1 MDTVDNILL
10 YTENISKNFQGIK
23 AVNNVNFKIYKNEIR
38 ALIGPNGAGK
48 TTTIKAI
55 ATLIEATYG
64 EIMLGETSV
73 LHQPEHARRMLGYM
87 PDFPPVYDDLR
98 VEEFCDLFAHAY
110 GQSVVERKEKVEK
123 ALAQTELTTKRREL
137 CKSLSRGMKQRALL
151 AKTLVHDP
159 SVMLLDEPG
168 ANLDPKARID
178 MRKLLRKLADE
189 GKTILVSSHV
199 LTELEDLCDEIGIM
213 RNGKMVVS
221 GSLEEIT
228 QSKHTQRTLEI
239 ELLKSFPEL
248 PQWVEQHATLSGL
261 KETNESKTHFQIIH
275 SGSRE
280 EVPEILSQIVGL
292 GVEVT
297 SFTTRKSKVEDLFLE
312 IESGSSSFD
321 QDS

>member
-1 MDTVDNILL
+1 MIQVEDLKIHYGEFVAVDNL
-10 YTENISKNFQGIK
+10 SFSVKKGSVFG
-23 AVNNVNFKIYKNEIR
+23 
-38 ALIGPNGAGK
+38 LIGPNGAGK

-55 ATLIEATYG
+55 ATLIEPTYG
-64 EIMLGETSV
+64 EIKLGDTSV
-73 LHQPEHARRMLGYM
+73 LHEPEEARSMLGYM

-98 VEEFCDLFAHAY
+98 VDEFCDLFAHAY
-110 GQSVVERKEKVEK
+110 GQSATERKEKVDL
-123 ALAQTELTTKRREL
+123 ALAQTDLTDKRRDL

-178 MRKLLRKLADE
+178 MRNLLRKLADQ

-213 RNGKMVVS
+213 RNGKMVVC
-221 GSLEEIT
+221 GSLDEIT

-280 EVPEILSQIVGL
+280 EVPEILSQMIGL

>member
-1 MDTVDNILL
+1 MIQVQDLKIHYGEFVAVDNL
-10 YTENISKNFQGIK
+10 SFSVKKGSVFG
-23 AVNNVNFKIYKNEIR
+23 
-38 ALIGPNGAGK
+38 LIGPNGAGK

-55 ATLIEATYG
+55 ATLIEPTYG
-64 EIMLGETSV
+64 EIKLGDTSV
-73 LHQPEHARRMLGYM
+73 LHEPEEARSMLGYM

-98 VEEFCDLFAHAY
+98 VDEFCDLFAHAY
-110 GQSVVERKEKVEK
+110 GQSATERKKKVDL
-123 ALAQTELTTKRREL
+123 ALAQTDLTDKRRDL

-159 SVMLLDEPG
+159 SVMLLDDPG

-178 MRKLLRKLADE
+178 MRNLLRKLADQ

-213 RNGKMVVS
+213 RNGKMVVC
-221 GSLEEIT
+221 GSMEEIT

-280 EVPEILSQIVGL
+280 EVPEILSQMVGL

-312 IESGSSSFD
+312 IESGSSTFD

>member
-1 MDTVDNILL
+1 MIQVEDLKIHYGEFVAVDNL
-10 YTENISKNFQGIK
+10 SFSVKKGSVFG
-23 AVNNVNFKIYKNEIR
+23 
-38 ALIGPNGAGK
+38 LIGPNGAGK

-55 ATLIEATYG
+55 ATLIEPTYG
-64 EIMLGETSV
+64 EIKLGDTSV
-73 LHQPEHARRMLGYM
+73 LHQPEEARSMLGYM

-98 VEEFCDLFAHAY
+98 VDEFCDLFAHAY
-110 GQSVVERKEKVEK
+110 GQSATERKEKVDL
-123 ALAQTELTTKRREL
+123 ALAQTDLTDKRRDL

-178 MRKLLRKLADE
+178 MRNLLRKLADQ

-213 RNGKMVVS
+213 RNGKMVVC

-275 SGSRE
+275 SGGRE
-280 EVPEILSQIVGL
+280 EVSEILSQMIGL
-292 GVEVT
+292 GVEVA

>member
-1 MDTVDNILL
+1 MIQVEDLKIHYGEFVAVDNL
-10 YTENISKNFQGIK
+10 SFSVKKGSVFG
-23 AVNNVNFKIYKNEIR
+23 
-38 ALIGPNGAGK
+38 LIGPNGAGK

-55 ATLIEATYG
+55 ATLIEPTYG
-64 EIMLGETSV
+64 EIKLGDTSV
-73 LHQPEHARRMLGYM
+73 LHEPEEARSMLGYM

-110 GQSVVERKEKVEK
+110 SQSATERKEKVDL
-123 ALAQTELTTKRREL
+123 ALAQTDLTDKRKDL

-178 MRKLLRKLADE
+178 MRNLLRKLADQ

-280 EVPEILSQIVGL
+280 EVPEILSQMIGL

>member
-1 MDTVDNILL
+1 MIQVEDLKIHYGEFVAVDNL
-10 YTENISKNFQGIK
+10 SFSVKKGSVFG
-23 AVNNVNFKIYKNEIR
+23 
-38 ALIGPNGAGK
+38 LIGPNGAGK

-55 ATLIEATYG
+55 ATLIEPTYG
-64 EIMLGETSV
+64 EIKLGDTSV
-73 LHQPEHARRMLGYM
+73 LHEPEEARSMLGYM

-110 GQSVVERKEKVEK
+110 GQSATERKEKVDL
-123 ALAQTELTTKRREL
+123 ALAQTDLKDKRRDL

-178 MRKLLRKLADE
+178 MRNLLRKLADQ

-213 RNGKMVVS
+213 RNGKMVVC
-221 GSLEEIT
+221 GSLDEIT

-280 EVPEILSQIVGL
+280 EVPEILSQMVGL

>member
-1 MDTVDNILL
+1 MIQVEDLKIHYGEFVAVDNL
-10 YTENISKNFQGIK
+10 SFSVKKGSVFG
-23 AVNNVNFKIYKNEIR
+23 
-38 ALIGPNGAGK
+38 LIGPNGAGK

-55 ATLIEATYG
+55 ATLIEPTYG
-64 EIMLGETSV
+64 EIKLGDTSV
-73 LHQPEHARRMLGYM
+73 LHEPEEARSMLGYM

-110 GQSVVERKEKVEK
+110 GQSATERKEKVDL
-123 ALAQTELTTKRREL
+123 ALAQTDLTDKRKDL

-178 MRKLLRKLADE
+178 MRNLLRKLADQ

>member
-1 MDTVDNILL
+1 MIQVEDLKIHYGEFVAVDNL
-10 YTENISKNFQGIK
+10 SFSVKKGSVFG
-23 AVNNVNFKIYKNEIR
+23 
-38 ALIGPNGAGK
+38 LIGPNGAGK

-55 ATLIEATYG
+55 ATLIEPTYG
-64 EIMLGETSV
+64 EIKLGDTSV
-73 LHQPEHARRMLGYM
+73 LHQPEEARSMLGYM

-110 GQSVVERKEKVEK
+110 GQSATERKEKVDL
-123 ALAQTELTTKRREL
+123 ALAQTDLTDKRKDL

-178 MRKLLRKLADE
+178 MRNLLRKLADQ

-280 EVPEILSQIVGL
+280 EVPEILSQMIGL

-312 IESGSSSFD
+312 IESGSSTFD

>member
-1 MDTVDNILL
+1 MIQVQDLKIHYGDFVAVDNLSFSVKPG
-10 YTENISKNFQGIK
+10 TVFG
-23 AVNNVNFKIYKNEIR
+23 
-38 ALIGPNGAGK
+38 LIGPNGAGK

-55 ATLIEATYG
+55 ATLIEPTYG

-213 RNGKMVVS
+213 RNGKMVVC

-228 QSKHTQRTLEI
+228 HSKHTQRTLEI
-239 ELLKSFPEL
+239 ELLRSFPEL
-248 PQWVEQHATLSGL
+248 PEWVQQHATLSGL

-280 EVPEILSQIVGL
+280 EVPEILSQMIEQGL
-292 GVEVT
+292 KVT
-297 SFTTRKSKVEDLFLE
+297 SFSTRKSKVEDLFLE
-312 IESGSSSFD
+312 IESGSSQFD
-321 QDS
+321 QN

>member
-1 MDTVDNILL
+1 MIQVQDLKIHYGEFVAVDNL
-10 YTENISKNFQGIK
+10 SFSVKKGSVFG
-23 AVNNVNFKIYKNEIR
+23 
-38 ALIGPNGAGK
+38 LIGPNGAGK

-55 ATLIEATYG
+55 ATLIEPTYG
-64 EIMLGETSV
+64 EIKLGDTSV
-73 LHQPEHARRMLGYM
+73 LHEPEEARSMLGYM

-110 GQSVVERKEKVEK
+110 GQSATERKKKVDL
-123 ALAQTELTTKRREL
+123 ALAQTDLTDKRKDL

-178 MRKLLRKLADE
+178 MRNLLRKLADQ

-280 EVPEILSQIVGL
+280 EVPEILSQMIGL

>member
-1 MDTVDNILL
+1 MIQVQDLKIHYGDFVAVDNLSFSVKPG
-10 YTENISKNFQGIK
+10 TVFG
-23 AVNNVNFKIYKNEIR
+23 
-38 ALIGPNGAGK
+38 LIGPNGAGK

-55 ATLIEATYG
+55 ATLIEPTYG

-73 LHQPEHARRMLGYM
+73 LHQPEQARRMLGYM

-110 GQSVVERKEKVEK
+110 GQSVAERKENVEK

-178 MRKLLRKLADE
+178 MRKLLRKLADQ

-199 LTELEDLCDEIGIM
+199 LTELQDLCDEIGIM
-213 RNGKMVVS
+213 RDGKMVVS
-221 GSLEEIT
+221 GSIEEIT
-228 QSKHTQRTLEI
+228 QRKKSSRKLEI
-239 ELLKSFPEL
+239 ELLEESHQFTEF
-248 PQWVEQHATLSGL
+248 VEQWPTLSEL
-261 KETNESKTHFQIIH
+261 KKTHDTKAQFEISH
-275 SGSRE
+275 SGGRE
-280 EVPEILSQIVGL
+280 EIPGILSQMIEHGL
-292 GVEVT
+292 KVT

-312 IESGSSSFD
+312 IESGSSEFD
-321 QDS
+321 QN

>member
-1 MDTVDNILL
+1 MIQVEDLKIHYGEFVAVDNL
-10 YTENISKNFQGIK
+10 SFSVKKGSVFG
-23 AVNNVNFKIYKNEIR
+23 
-38 ALIGPNGAGK
+38 LIGPNGAGK

-55 ATLIEATYG
+55 ATLIEPTYG
-64 EIMLGETSV
+64 EIKLGDTSV
-73 LHQPEHARRMLGYM
+73 LHQPEEARSILGYM

-110 GQSVVERKEKVEK
+110 GQSATQRKEKVDL
-123 ALAQTELTTKRREL
+123 ALAQTDLTDKRRDL

-178 MRKLLRKLADE
+178 MRNLLRKLADQ

-213 RNGKMVVS
+213 RNGKMVVC

-280 EVPEILSQIVGL
+280 EVPEILSQMIGL

>member
-1 MDTVDNILL
+1 MIQVQDLKIHYGEFVAVDNL
-10 YTENISKNFQGIK
+10 SFSVKKGSVFG
-23 AVNNVNFKIYKNEIR
+23 
-38 ALIGPNGAGK
+38 LIGPNGAGK

-55 ATLIEATYG
+55 ATLIEPTYG
-64 EIMLGETSV
+64 EIKLGDTSV
-73 LHQPEHARRMLGYM
+73 LHEPEEARSMLGYM

-110 GQSVVERKEKVEK
+110 GQSATERKKKVDL
-123 ALAQTELTTKRREL
+123 ALAQTDLTDKRRDL

-178 MRKLLRKLADE
+178 MRNLLRKLADQ

-213 RNGKMVVS
+213 RNGKMVVC

-280 EVPEILSQIVGL
+280 EVPEILSQMVGL

>member
-1 MDTVDNILL
+1 MIQVQDLKIHYGDFVAVDNL
-10 YTENISKNFQGIK
+10 SFSVKPGSVFG
-23 AVNNVNFKIYKNEIR
+23 
-38 ALIGPNGAGK
+38 LIGPNGAGK

-55 ATLIEATYG
+55 ATLIEPTYG

-73 LHQPEHARRMLGYM
+73 LHQPEQARRMLGYM

-110 GQSVVERKEKVEK
+110 GQSVIERKEKVQR

-178 MRKLLRKLADE
+178 MRKLLRKLADQ

-199 LTELEDLCDEIGIM
+199 LTELQDLCDEIGIM
-213 RNGKMVVS
+213 RDGKMVVS
-221 GSLEEIT
+221 GSIEEIT
-228 QSKHTQRTLEI
+228 QRKQSYRVLEV
-239 ELLKSFPEL
+239 ELWETSTKFTEF
-248 PQWVEQHATLSGL
+248 VEQWPTLSELKQTHESKPQFEISHSGDREEIHKILSKIIEHGL
-261 KETNESKTHFQIIH
+261 K
-275 SGSRE
+275 
-280 EVPEILSQIVGL
+280 
-292 GVEVT
+292 VT
-297 SFTTRKSKVEDLFLE
+297 SFSTRKSKVEDLFLE
-312 IESGSSSFD
+312 IESGSSEFD
-321 QDS
+321 QN

>member
-1 MDTVDNILL
+1 MIQVQDLKIHYGEFVAVDNL
-10 YTENISKNFQGIK
+10 SFSVKKGSVFG
-23 AVNNVNFKIYKNEIR
+23 
-38 ALIGPNGAGK
+38 LIGPNGAGK

-55 ATLIEATYG
+55 ATLIEPTYG
-64 EIMLGETSV
+64 EIKLGDTSV
-73 LHQPEHARRMLGYM
+73 LHQPEEARSMLGYM

-110 GQSVVERKEKVEK
+110 GQSSTERKKKVDL
-123 ALAQTELTTKRREL
+123 ALAQTDLTDKRKDL

-178 MRKLLRKLADE
+178 MRNLLRKLADQ

-280 EVPEILSQIVGL
+280 EVPEILSQMVGL

>member
-1 MDTVDNILL
+1 MIQVEDLKIHYGEFVAVDNL
-10 YTENISKNFQGIK
+10 SFSVKKGSVFG
-23 AVNNVNFKIYKNEIR
+23 
-38 ALIGPNGAGK
+38 LIGPNGAGK

-55 ATLIEATYG
+55 ATLIEPTYG
-64 EIMLGETSV
+64 EIKLGDTSV
-73 LHQPEHARRMLGYM
+73 LHQPEEARSMLGYM

-110 GQSVVERKEKVEK
+110 GQSATERKEKVDL
-123 ALAQTELTTKRREL
+123 ALAQTDLTDKRKDL

-178 MRKLLRKLADE
+178 MRNLLRKLADQ

-213 RNGKMVVS
+213 RNGKMVVC

-248 PQWVEQHATLSGL
+248 KQWVEQHATLSGL

-280 EVPEILSQIVGL
+280 EVPEILSQMIGL

>member
-1 MDTVDNILL
+1 MIQVEDLKIHYGEFVAVDNL
-10 YTENISKNFQGIK
+10 SFSVKKGSVFG
-23 AVNNVNFKIYKNEIR
+23 
-38 ALIGPNGAGK
+38 LIGPNGAGK

-55 ATLIEATYG
+55 ATLIEPTYG
-64 EIMLGETSV
+64 EIKLGDTSV
-73 LHQPEHARRMLGYM
+73 LHQPEEARSMLGYM

-110 GQSVVERKEKVEK
+110 GQSATERKEKVDL
-123 ALAQTELTTKRREL
+123 ALAQTDLTDKRRDL

-178 MRKLLRKLADE
+178 MRNLLRKLADQ

-213 RNGKMVVS
+213 RNGKMVVC

-280 EVPEILSQIVGL
+280 EVPEILSQMVGL

-312 IESGSSSFD
+312 IESGSSTFD